1 MATMPP
7 RTPSHRPPP
16 SDPEHGRGHVS
27 PLGGA
32 TVSGGGQI
40 LRGGGSSGP
49 LIKKPLEAGREGEKP
64 VIRYD
69 QGKPIA
75 TAR

>member
-1 MATMPP
+1 MAQTPP
-7 RTPSHRPPP
+7 RTPHFRPPP
-16 SDPEHGRGHVS
+16 TGPEGRGHVS
-27 PLGGA
+27 PLGGS

-49 LIKKPLEAGREGEKP
+49 LIKKPLKAGREGEKP